1 MLKVLI
7 GGIAVGMA
15 NIIPGVS
22 GGTMMVILGVFSR
35 VMESINGLIKL
46 DTKTLK
52 KNVVFLVTLL
62 IGVAIGLVFFANI
75 LEIAFAN
82 YPIQTMFCFVGMVA
96 FSIPFLVKKEMKEDR
111 FEIIPF
117 VIGCAIIFL
126 MSYFAPEETDR
137 IITDFPELGLL
148 YLIRMFFIGIIAGG
162 VMFIPGVSGSMLLL
176 IIGQYY
182 LFKSLVANVTSF
194 SIDVLIPIGFMG
206 VGILVG
212 IALSSKLTSYCL
224 SKFHSKTMNFILGLV
239 VSSTIVLIPLNVE
252 YNLVTISSSLVT
264 LLVGG
269 AVVFGLERIAK

>member
-1 MLKVLI
+1 MLKVFI

-22 GGTMMVILGVFSR
+22 GGTMMVILGIFGR
-35 VMESINGLIKL
+35 VMETINGLIKL

-52 KNVVFLVTLL
+52 KNIIFLVTLL
-62 IGVAIGLVFFANI
+62 VGVLIGLVAFANI
-75 LEIAFAN
+75 LEITFAS
-82 YPIQTMFCFVGMVA
+82 YPAQTMFCFVGMVA
-96 FSIPFLVKKEMKEDR
+96 FSVPFLVKNEMKKDK
-111 FEIIPF
+111 FEILPF

-137 IITDFPELGLL
+137 VLTEFPSLSIL
-148 YLIRMFFIGIIAGG
+148 YLIGMFFIGIIAGG

-182 LFKSLVANVTSF
+182 LFKSLVANITTF
-194 SIDVLIPIGFMG
+194 QLDVLIPIGFMG

-239 VSSTIVLIPLNVE
+239 VASTIVLIPINE
-252 YNLVTISSSLVT
+252 SYDLVTIIGSVIT
-264 LLVGG
+264 LLLGG
-269 AVVFGLERIAK
+269 GVVFLLERIAK